1 MPPPLTPPCFTAGT
15 RILTTQGE
23 KPVEQLSV
31 GNLVIWPSG
40 SSSKITWL
48 GSMEIDLKTSP
59 DRQHLSPIKIERNA
73 LKDGVPHRDLYLS
86 ADHCL
91 FIDGV
96 LIPVRLLVND
106 MSIVR
111 ANNFDFVAYWHVELE
126 RHGIVLAEGAA
137 AETFLPWGDNRSPFT
152 RTSGEPGKGKS
163 PLAAPIVMGGDVVDA
178 VHRRLQ
184 LRAEASVFGK
194 AQNPMGSKPFPAGI
208 VYRNP
213 S

>member
-1 MPPPLTPPCFTAGT
+1 M
-15 RILTTQGE
+15 
-23 KPVEQLSV
+23 
-31 GNLVIWPSG
+31 
-40 SSSKITWL
+40 WL
-48 GSMEIDLKTSP
+48 GSLEIDLKASP
-59 DRQHLSPIKIERNA
+59 ARQDLSPIKIERNA

-86 ADHCL
+86 ADHAL

-106 MSIVR
+106 MSIAR

-137 AETFLPWGDNRSPFT
+137 AETFLEWGGNRSPFT
-152 RTSGEPGKGKS
+152 RTAGAPRKGKS
-163 PLAAPIVMGGDVVDA
+163 PLAAPLVLGGDVIDA
-178 VHRRLQ
+178 IYRRLR

-194 AQNPMGSKPFPAGI
+194 VQHPMLQRGSKPFPAGT
-208 VYRNP
+208 VYPNP